1 VPVGGRIV
9 GGGGGAAAVAW
20 KEEVNADF
28 TTLST
33 QQFDHDDTFTLGGA
47 TWLVEEHDGTATR
60 GIVEAVS
67 GSGIKITP
75 TGSDTNIYKYLR
87 LPLVSTALGSAIA
100 GLGDNDL
107 ICMQFF
113 FNQAVTP
120 AADFDGYGGLIYQPT
135 GSGELDDIVDWF
147 AFDTFSAFGTQKIK
161 VSGGTNAGPS
171 PAAHTVDY
179 GTEGTYSGSAPT
191 TFEMTYSFQSTF
203 GTGASSSSASEAP
216 AVYATS
222 GNAGRILLN
231 DSSAV
236 GRSGS
241 LTVPTKLLTA
251 ASARCGFGAF
261 KVGSATAFHVF
272 LKRIR
277 ILRAAGDAGG
287 LG

>member
-1 VPVGGRIV
+1 MPVGGRIV
-9 GGGGGAAAVAW
+9 GGGGGAAPVAW

-28 TTLST
+28 TSLST

-67 GSGIKITP
+67 GSGIKVTP

-87 LPLVSTALGSAIA
+87 LPLVSASLASSIS
-100 GLGDNDL
+100 GLDDNDL

-113 FNQAVTP
+113 FTQAVTP
-120 AADFDGYGGLIYQPT
+120 ATNFDGYGGLIYEPT
-135 GSGELDDIVDWF
+135 ASGELDDVVDWF
-147 AFDTFSAFGTQKIK
+147 AFDTFHAFGSQKIK
-161 VSGGTNAGPS
+161 VSGGTDGPHNA
-171 PAAHTVDY
+171 DY

-203 GTGASSSSASEAP
+203 GTGASSSSASESPAP
-216 AVYATS
+216 YATS
-222 GNAGRILLN
+222 GNAGRILMN

-236 GRSGS
+236 GRPGS

-261 KVGSATAFHVF
+261 KVGGSADFHVF